1 MSDFFFA
8 SSKTGGPK
16 YRDHIH
22 DFKASV
28 FGYALGGV
36 IAMIVIHTVV
46 LSSPGGHQKW
56 SDVASA
62 NNVAVT
68 APAK

>member
-1 MSDFFFA
+1 MFDAFG

-28 FGYALGGV
+28 FGYALAGV
-36 IAMIVIHTVV
+36 IAMIVIHSVV
-46 LSSPGGHQKW
+46 LTSPGGHEKW
-56 SDVASA
+56 TDV
-62 NNVAVT
+62 VT
-68 APAK
+68 AGQTSTAPTT

>member
-1 MSDFFFA
+1 MFDTPR
-8 SSKTGGPK
+8 TGGPK

-28 FGYALGGV
+28 AGYAAAGV
-36 IAMIVIHTVV
+36 VAMIIIHSVV

-56 SDVASA
+56 TDVA
-62 NNVAVT
+62 NNGTSITST
-68 APAK
+68 AK